1 MGALHRAAPFSAILA
16 GTDGSER
23 AEEAVRLAARFASG
37 TGATMEL
44 VFVIDSG
51 RAEGGDVEDLA
62 EAVLGRA
69 ATIASTLGVDA
80 PRKVLAGDPADV
92 LVQEAADHGMDLLC
106 IGPDAGVLHGAIRV
120 GRVAAHVLRHAD
132 CSVLVGREAGP
143 GFPARILCAVDGSAG
158 SDRAVRLAVGIA
170 GWAGAELRLLHV
182 IPGSSGD
189 ERPWTLDPDEP
200 SPSELESA
208 VDAAAGAG
216 IAAIRELAVGR
227 AESAIVGA
235 AALDG
240 PDLLV
245 VGHRGVT
252 GLSRT
257 LLGSVSEYVAA
268 HARCSVLVT
277 RSAADS
283 P

>member
-1 MGALHRAAPFSAILA
+1 MGTSHRAEPFSAILA

-23 AEEAVRLAARFASG
+23 AEQAVRLAARFASG

-51 RAEGGDVEDLA
+51 RAEDADVEDRA
-62 EAVLGRA
+62 EAALGRA

-80 PRKVLAGDPADV
+80 PRRVLAGDPADV

-106 IGPDAGVLHGAIRV
+106 VGPDAGVLHGAIRI

-132 CSVLVGREAGP
+132 CSVLVGRESGP
-143 GFPARILCAVDGSAG
+143 EFPARILCAVDGSAG
-158 SDRAVRLAVGIA
+158 SDRAVRIAVGIA
-170 GWAGAELRLLHV
+170 ASAGAGLRFLHV

-208 VDAAAGAG
+208 VDAADAAG
-216 IAAIRELAVGR
+216 ITPIRELALGR
-227 AESAIVGA
+227 AEYAILGA
-235 AALDG
+235 AEHEG
-240 PDLLV
+240 SDLLV

-283 P
+283 T